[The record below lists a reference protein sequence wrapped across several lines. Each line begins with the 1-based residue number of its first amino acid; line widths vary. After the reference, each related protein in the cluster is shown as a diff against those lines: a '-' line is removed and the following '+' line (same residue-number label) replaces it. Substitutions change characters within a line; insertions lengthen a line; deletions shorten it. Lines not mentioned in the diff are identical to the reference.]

1 MTIIITKT
9 EMLKEIKKY
18 ARNAGLVFR
27 QCKISNLWTFHDF
40 KTKEIVLKCTSIGQ
54 AYEDALSG
62 YVASYNKDSKKF
74 AHDDEQNYF
83 IK

>member
-1 MTIIITKT
+1 MTIISKT
-9 EMLKEIKKY
+9 DVIKEIKKE
-18 ARNAGLVFR
+18 ARKVGLVFR
-27 QCKISNLWTFHDF
+27 KSELSNIYIFHDF

-54 AYEDALSG
+54 AYEDVLSG